1 MAPAR
6 FAAIRARRR
15 RCISYLAVVLTL
27 GLLAVGCGAQ
37 SHSAALSAAT
47 TKRPDTIVI
56 DNFMFSPPVLTVS
69 PGAKVTITNHDAATH
84 TVTATGN
91 GFHTVVVPP
100 HATTTL
106 SAPSKA
112 GSYSYMCDIHE
123 FMRGTLVVR

>member
-15 RCISYLAVVLTL
+15 RCISYLVVVLTL
-27 GLLAVGCGAQ
+27 GLLAAGCGTQ
-37 SHSAALSAAT
+37 SHTAALSAA

-56 DNFMFSPPVLTVS
+56 DNFGFSPPVLTVS
-69 PGAKVTITNHDAATH
+69 PGAQVTITNHDAATH
-84 TVTATGN
+84 TVSATGN
-91 GFHTVVVPP
+91 GFRTVVLPP

-106 SAPSKA
+106 TAPSKA

-123 FMRGTLVVR
+123 SMRGTLVVR